1 MNLAGTR
8 KLLGLTIIA
17 LCGTLALVFGAFT
30 ESFATFLGA
39 IYTGFIAG
47 NVGEHMA
54 VRTRLKAGLPA
65 LPSVVARTGAAIVR
79 KAVEPEPEPEDPIEA
94 RLRAAGFDPAE
105 VRAAMLGGHR

>member
-1 MNLAGTR
+1 MNLAGSR

-17 LCGTLALVFGAFT
+17 LCGTLALVFGSFT

-54 VRTRLKAGLPA
+54 KPKGRLPPLPT
-65 LPSVVARTGAAIVR
+65 VIARTGAAIIR
-79 KAVEPEPEPEDPIEA
+79 RPEPEPEPEPEEDPVEA
-94 RLRAAGFDPAE
+94 RLRAAGFDPTE
-105 VRAAMLGGHR
+105 VRAALTGGHR